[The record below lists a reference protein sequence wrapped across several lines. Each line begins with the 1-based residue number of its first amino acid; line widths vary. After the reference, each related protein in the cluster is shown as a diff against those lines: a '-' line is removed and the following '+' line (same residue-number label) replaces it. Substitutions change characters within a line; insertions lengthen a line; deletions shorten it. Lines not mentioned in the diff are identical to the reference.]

1 MKTVSELIACN
12 WRTAAQL
19 KQESQTLKRVCIG
32 VKAALNHDGFSSEEH
47 ASVAAVCDALGK
59 LSDVKKQAAKVV
71 AQKEKAVDEIR
82 VAVEK
87 LVIAKIEQLDL
98 AGVVAL
104 SAHAG
109 CFRWTL
115 HQSVD
120 DYFAARST
128 VESCRRDGQN
138 GLVGLV
144 MARHRQDKMFVEE
157 AVELL
162 WSNFQTHRPQFE
174 KIHAVLIASI
184 KLHGN
189 FVDRHLS
196 EAEAD

>member
-1 MKTVSELIACN
+1 MKTVSEIIARN
-12 WRTAAQL
+12 WSSAAQL
-19 KQESQTLKRVCIG
+19 KQESQTLKRICIG

-47 ASVAAVCDALGK
+47 ASVTAACDALGK

-71 AQKEKAVDEIR
+71 AQNEKVVDEIR
-82 VAVEK
+82 VSVDK

-120 DYFAARST
+120 NYFAAKST
-128 VESCRRDGQN
+128 IEGCRRDGQN

-162 WSNFQTHRPQFE
+162 WNNFQTHRPQFE
-174 KIHAVLIASI
+174 EIHGVLIAAI

-189 FVDRHLS
+189 FTDTHRLD
-196 EAEAD
+196 EETD